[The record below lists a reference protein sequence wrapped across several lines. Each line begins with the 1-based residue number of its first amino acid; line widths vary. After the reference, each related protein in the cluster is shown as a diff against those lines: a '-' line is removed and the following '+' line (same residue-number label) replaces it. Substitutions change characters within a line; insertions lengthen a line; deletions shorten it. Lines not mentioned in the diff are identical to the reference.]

1 MDKVKMLDKFKE
13 IGLSIL
19 LFCIVLIIIICCIIL
34 VLNQF
39 SPFKECENHNDSYM
53 IEFGKKWFT
62 CGELRAIN
70 TSISG

>member
-1 MDKVKMLDKFKE
+1 MNNERLKD
-13 IGLSIL
+13 IAISII
-19 LFCIVLIIIICCIIL
+19 LFCVVLIIITCSIIL

-70 TSISG
+70 TSISQT